1 MTTGDGRDPAA
12 GPVIV
17 CDLDGVLWR
26 GEIAIAGSADAVG
39 ALRAAGRRVAF
50 LTNNSSLRVADVVS
64 KLRSIGVDAAAA
76 DVLSSAQAAAELI
89 SEDLKTG
96 ARVLTCAGPGVVEAL
111 ELAGYEAVDA
121 GGPDRGEVA
130 AVVVGFHREFDFDRL
145 DRAADAIRRGARF
158 VATNLD
164 ATFPGA
170 DRVLPGAGSIVAA
183 VATASGVQPDVAGK
197 PERATVA
204 LVRARLGTSGV
215 MVGDRPSTD
224 GVLAARLEW
233 PYAMVLSG
241 IGGHDRTEPVP
252 TDPAPAWVGD
262 DLASLVHGL
271 VEYSG

>member
-1 MTTGDGRDPAA
+1 MTTADEQDA

-39 ALRAAGRRVAF
+39 VLRAAGRRVAF
-50 LTNNSSLRVADVVS
+50 LTNNSSVRVADVVS
-64 KLRSIGVDAAAA
+64 KLRSIGVDATAP
-76 DVLSSAQAAAELI
+76 DVLSSAQAAAELVR
-89 SEDLKTG
+89 EDLEPG

-130 AVVVGFHREFDFDRL
+130 AVVVGFHRDFDFDRL
-145 DRAADAIRRGARF
+145 DRASDAIRRGARF

-164 ATFPGA
+164 ATYPGA

-183 VATASGVQPDVAGK
+183 VVTASGVAPDVAGK

-241 IGGHDRTEPVP
+241 IGGHDPSEPVP
-252 TDPAPAWVGD
+252 TDPAPEWVGE
-262 DLASLVHGL
+262 DLASLVDEL
-271 VEYSG
+271 VRYAG

>member
-1 MTTGDGRDPAA
+1 MTDADSGT
-12 GPVIV
+12 VIV

-26 GEIAIAGSADAVG
+26 GEVAIVGSADAVG
-39 ALRAAGRRVAF
+39 TMRAAGRRVAF
-50 LTNNSSLRVADVVS
+50 LTNNSSVPVADVVA
-64 KLRSIGVDAAAA
+64 KLGSIGVEAAAS
-76 DVLSSAQAAAELI
+76 DVLSSAQAGAELVR
-89 SEDLKTG
+89 ENVEPG

-121 GGPDRGEVA
+121 GGPDRGDVA

-164 ATFPGA
+164 ATYPGT

-183 VATASGVQPDVAGK
+183 VATASGRDPAVAGK
-197 PERATVA
+197 PEAATVA
-204 LVRARLGTSGV
+204 LVRARLGDCGV

-224 GVLAARLEW
+224 GLLAHRLGW

-241 IGGHDRTEPVP
+241 IGGHDPSEPVP

-262 DLASLVHGL
+262 DLASLVNEL
-271 VEYSG
+271 VRYRR